1 MNSAEAATRL
11 QTEEGSSRW
20 TSTHTW
26 LMIAAVLGMLIES
39 YIYSVGSVATGWVA
53 MPKVLTSLLL
63 AWSPIW
69 LIIGIAVAGPV
80 SDRIGRKRTFYFTMS
95 MYLIGVVII
104 LLANTY
110 WEILLALAILLSA
123 SGGEMNTIMA
133 QVAEA
138 LPTKFRTSGYYTV
151 INGINLGTVILGAV
165 ALMNIFGNKGLQKTT
180 VAITLL
186 VAVVALILARTR
198 YPESL
203 LWLQRAGKTARGNAE
218 AQRYLGTSLEA
229 ALPAASHLEPDRG
242 RNAAQTSLALKL
254 GVVIAVAW
262 TNTTGYG
269 LLTLVV
275 GPYYYPKDTGL
286 IILFSGL
293 GSVIGGIVL
302 AGIGDR
308 IGRRSALLW
317 TDILTLAVTIVVVV
331 SIGAWSHN
339 LALFWVLI
347 FGINFFA
354 GMNYLVEDMLKV
366 ELWPTIRRGTLTSVA
381 RFVSV
386 GLYIPIIFLTAHF
399 GITTYMIF
407 NTCVWVVGTVAALAW
422 YLWGHE
428 TGKGRSAD
436 AASGEA
442 TAVAS

>member
-1 MNSAEAATRL
+1 MAAIETTSAASKASGNV
-11 QTEEGSSRW
+11 QWSR
-20 TSTHTW
+20 SHTW
-26 LMIAAVLGMLIES
+26 LMTAAVLGMLIES

-53 MPKVLTSLLL
+53 MPKVLASLLL

-80 SDRIGRKRTFYFTMS
+80 SDRIGRKRTFYYTMS
-95 MYLIGVVII
+95 MYLVGVVII
-104 LLANTY
+104 LLGNTY

-165 ALMNIFGNKGLQKTT
+165 ALMNIFGNVRLQKTT
-180 VAITLL
+180 VGLTLL
-186 VAVVALILARTR
+186 VAVLALVLARTR

-203 LWLQRAGKTARGNAE
+203 LWLQRAGKIDRGNAE
-218 AQRYLGTSLEA
+218 AQRYLGTTLA
-229 ALPAASHLEPDRG
+229 DAVPTVTVAQPAKG
-242 RNAAQTSLALKL
+242 RSPSQTPMALKL

-262 TNTTGYG
+262 SNTTGYG

-286 IILFSGL
+286 ILLFSGL
-293 GSVIGGIVL
+293 GSVIGGLVL

-308 IGRRSALLW
+308 LGRRSALLW
-317 TDILTLAVTIVVVV
+317 TDLLTLVVTVIVVV
-331 SIGAWSHN
+331 SLGAWSHN

-366 ELWPTIRRGTLTSVA
+366 ELWPTIRRGSITSVA
-381 RFVSV
+381 RFISIA
-386 GLYIPIIFLTAHF
+386 LYIPVIFLTAHF

-407 NTCVWVVGTVAALAW
+407 NSCVWVVGTLAAAAW
-422 YLWGHE
+422 YIWGHE

-442 TAVAS
+442 VTLGA